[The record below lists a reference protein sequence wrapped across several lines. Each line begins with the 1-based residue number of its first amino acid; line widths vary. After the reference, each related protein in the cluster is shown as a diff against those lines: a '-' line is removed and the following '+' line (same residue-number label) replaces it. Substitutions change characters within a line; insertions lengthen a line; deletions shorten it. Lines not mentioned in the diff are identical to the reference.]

1 MAKYLDIKLGKEIKL
16 YRLNTGT
23 KQDGNK
29 WALFSYTPYEKNDKG
44 DYIYGQEYTMFINNI
59 NDVNYQLNDGDKIV
73 VDKIL
78 SVSAEDNYYKDK
90 NGKEQHKRVIKVTID
105 IEIKGNNNNQN
116 NIQQNEF
123 DNQSSSQENDFS
135 AISDGGYEFPN
146 F

>member
-44 DYIYGQEYTMFINNI
+44 DYIYGQEYTFFINNI
-59 NDVNYQLNDGDKIV
+59 NDVNYQLNDGDKIT
-73 VDKIL
+73 VDKIY
-78 SVSAEDNYYKDK
+78 SVSAEDSSYKDK
-90 NGKEQHKRVIKVTID
+90 NGKQQHKRIIKVVID
-105 IEIKGNNNNQN
+105 IEIKGNSNNQN
-116 NIQQNEF
+116 DMQQNTNNNE
-123 DNQSSSQENDFS
+123 SSQEEFNYP
-135 AISDGGYEFPN
+135 ISDNGYEFPN